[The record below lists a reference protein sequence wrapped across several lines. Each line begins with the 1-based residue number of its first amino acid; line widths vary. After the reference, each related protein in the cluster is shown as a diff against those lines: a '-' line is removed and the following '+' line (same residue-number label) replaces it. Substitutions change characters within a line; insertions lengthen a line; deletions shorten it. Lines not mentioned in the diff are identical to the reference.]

1 MLAIFQ
7 VAGQHERTRY
17 VAVTVTLL
25 LVHHAGTLRCIGGAG
40 ITVINLDRHH
50 SVLGEP
56 AEVKRDHTAGFYRG
70 AHGGAGS
77 GGVAAGAA
85 GGQCICGTYAQPQ
98 AEGGSSAYGSGLT
111 KRCRETH
118 GSPLVTILNLGG
130 APVALWQRGGA
141 PETVCYRPPM
151 NGQEI

>member
-40 ITVINLDRHH
+40 ITVIDLDRHH
-50 SVLGEP
+50 SVCGESP
-56 AEVKRDHTAGFYRG
+56 EVKRDHAAGLYRG
-70 AHGGAGS
+70 AHGGTGS

-85 GGQCICGTYAQPQ
+85 
-98 AEGGSSAYGSGLT
+98 
-111 KRCRETH
+111 RR
-118 GSPLVTILNLGG
+118 
-130 APVALWQRGGA
+130 
-141 PETVCYRPPM
+141 
-151 NGQEI
+151 

>member
-98 AEGGSSAYGSGLT
+98 AEGGSGAYGSGLT

-118 GSPLVTILNLGG
+118 GSPLVTILNL
-130 APVALWQRGGA
+130 RGGA
-141 PETVCYRPPM
+141 PSPRGPVAAGRGAR
-151 NGQEI
+151 NGVL

>member
-1 MLAIFQ
+1 MLTVFQ
-7 VAGQHERTRY
+7 VAGQYERARY
-17 VAVTVTLL
+17 VTVTVTLL

-50 SVLGEP
+50 SVLGESP
-56 AEVKRDHTAGFYRG
+56 EVKRDHAAGLYRG
-70 AHGGAGS
+70 AHGGTGS

-130 APVALWQRGGA
+130 APVALWQRGA
-141 PETVCYRPPM
+141 R
-151 NGQEI
+151 NGVL